1 MSVRGATLG
10 LVALTLSAGLVAT
23 APTFARSGSNP
34 LLWATVNVCDTKE
47 HPDAIGI
54 RGSMPGTMKG
64 REVMFMR
71 FRAQYLSVED
81 DKWHNVSG
89 EADSGYLEV
98 GRANVKAR
106 QKGRYIKVEPRNDSV
121 VLRGVVTF
129 QWRRQGKVLRRAQR
143 RTRKGHTSKA
153 GADPAGYSATTCT
166 IKR

>member
-1 MSVRGATLG
+1 MA
-10 LVALTLSAGLVAT
+10 LVLLTLSGLVAT
-23 APTFARSGSNP
+23 AQAFARPSSNP
-34 LLWATVNVCDTKE
+34 LLWATVNTCDTAR
-47 HPDAIGI
+47 HPNAIGI

-81 DKWHNVSG
+81 DKWHNVPHNG
-89 EADSGYLEV
+89 DTGFLEV

-106 QKGRYIKVEPRNDSV
+106 QEGRWFPIKPKTDSTL
-121 VLRGVVTF
+121 LRGVVTF
-129 QWRRQGKVLRRAQR
+129 HWRREGKVVRRAQQ

-153 GADPAGYSATTCT
+153 GADPAGYSATYCT